1 VTGVSKSKDCLSRSQ
16 VYVTGVSKSKD
27 CLSRSQVYVTGVSE
41 SKDCL
46 SRSQVYINLTARQA
60 IFALTNLC
68 CVLSGEV
75 TNTSLSLC
83 LEVQTMME
91 WQDIFWL

>member
-1 VTGVSKSKDCLSRSQ
+1 MRQAIFALTNLSH
-16 VYVTGVSKSKD
+16 
-27 CLSRSQVYVTGVSE
+27 
-41 SKDCL
+41 
-46 SRSQVYINLTARQA
+46 INLTVRQVILALTNPSHINLTVRQA
-60 IFALTNLC
+60 IFALTNLSHINLTVRQVIFALTNLC

>member
-1 VTGVSKSKDCLSRSQ
+1 MRQVIFALTNLSH
-16 VYVTGVSKSKD
+16 
-27 CLSRSQVYVTGVSE
+27 
-41 SKDCL
+41 
-46 SRSQVYINLTARQA
+46 INLTAGQT
-60 IFALTNLC
+60 IFALTNPSHINLTVRQTIFALTNPSHIDLTVRQASFAFTNLC

-91 WQDIFWL
+91 WQDMFWL